1 MGGGLSWE
9 PIGAFSSSAS
19 DLSDSESIGSFV
31 TQDGNDSMN
40 ICNVSMDISN
50 DKEQNSSKEIVDKG
64 GDNGQSNNIK
74 I

>member
-1 MGGGLSWE
+1 MLLF
-9 PIGAFSSSAS
+9 PLLPLH
-19 DLSDSESIGSFV
+19 DLSDSESIGSLV